1 MNLISAFA
9 DEIDDDPD
17 IQIRELARN
26 GVGNIELRG
35 AWGRN
40 VLALRAGEV
49 RDIKRRAGGP
59 RDRLLRV
66 GSPLGKF
73 PLTGDFQEQLDG
85 MRRALEYAEILQA
98 PYIRVFS
105 FYPPEG
111 ESAAAHRTQ
120 VLDWLAR
127 LVEVAAATPTRLAH
141 ENERNIYGETGD
153 RVLDLL
159 TSIHS
164 PSLVCAFDFSNFVQC
179 GQRPYRDCWGKL
191 KPYLG
196 YFHVKDALPDGTV
209 VPAGQGAGDLK
220 RIPDRGVRGRLP
232 RLPDSGTAPEAGAG
246 PPAPI
251 QGGPV
256 RRCRA
261 GAARTAGGPTR
272 QRCRHR
278 GAFGLP
284 LTGPPQA
291 PGAGSRA
298 SLLQLLVEQVL
309 VRRHRHPVVEPR
321 GQVHGVGDRQ
331 PADPLLARSQQT
343 GAVRD
348 GFPRSC
354 A

>member
-17 IQIRELARN
+17 VQIRELERN

-40 VLALRAGEV
+40 VLALRASEV
-49 RDIKRRAGGP
+49 RDIKRRAEDHGIGFSA
-59 RDRLLRV
+59 V

-141 ENERNIYGETGD
+141 ENERNIYGETGE

-209 VPAGQGAGDLK
+209 VPAGQGAGDVARILTEALADGFADYLTLEPHLK
-220 RIPDRGVRGRLP
+220 
-232 RLPDSGTAPEAGAG
+232 
-246 PPAPI
+246 PAPGRPL
-251 QGGPV
+251 QSKAD
-256 RRCRA
+256 RFRM
-261 GAARTAGGPTR
+261 AA
-272 QRCRHR
+272 
-278 GAFGLP
+278 
-284 LTGPPQA
+284 QA
-291 PGAGSRA
+291 
-298 SLLQLLVEQVL
+298 L
-309 VRRHRHPVVEPR
+309 
-321 GQVHGVGDRQ
+321 HG
-331 PADPLLARSQQT
+331 LLADIPGSDAVIGERS
-343 GAVRD
+343 D
-348 GFPRSC
+348 SP
-354 A
+354 